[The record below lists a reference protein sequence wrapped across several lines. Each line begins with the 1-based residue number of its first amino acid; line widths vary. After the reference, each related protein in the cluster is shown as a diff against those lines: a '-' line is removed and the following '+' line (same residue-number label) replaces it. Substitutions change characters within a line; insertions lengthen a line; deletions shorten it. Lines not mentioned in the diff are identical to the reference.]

1 MHVGALVGV
10 GFWENG
16 VVLAFFSS
24 SLGRKNNIRAA
35 GRKSYRCI
43 SLPVNGSSSG
53 NVFVRFSARG
63 GANILFAEVIVT
75 GMYLI
80 ALWISIA
87 EKA

>member
-1 MHVGALVGV
+1 MLVR
-10 GFWENG
+10 WL
-16 VVLAFFSS
+16 VLVFGKTELCWLFFSS